1 MVLTMEINVLK
12 VGMFVLTPTGRVGRI
27 TEVLEGVVTVISGG
41 DVFRFREPAVLRPAF
56 VSH

>member
-1 MVLTMEINVLK
+1 MEINVLK